1 MEVNVL
7 LFIFFYFTHFFPSRQ
22 TIVDT
27 INWSKTKNEQRQ
39 ATIINISLHRSI
51 VEFVVA
57 VYMDL

>member
-1 MEVNVL
+1 MVNVL
-7 LFIFFYFTHFFPSRQ
+7 LFVFFTSYPFFSSRQ
-22 TIVDT
+22 TIDDT

>member
-1 MEVNVL
+1 MFFCL
-7 LFIFFYFTHFFPSRQ
+7 YIFFTLPIFSSRQ
-22 TIVDT
+22 RKTIDDT